1 MCKRNNFYSHYIYI
15 KREKKLF
22 SNLHEYIRDIM
33 YRTSIIRI
41 KKYLVRKKCIM
52 LYISDREW
60 NEEEWSSIIM

>member
-1 MCKRNNFYSHYIYI
+1 MCKRNNFYSHYIYK
-15 KREKKLF
+15 KREETLF
-22 SNLHEYIRDIM
+22 KFEYIRDIM

-60 NEEEWSSIIM
+60 NEEE